1 MQIFYMKK
9 SSLKVLLVILAIVV
23 LAVICYALFMPDHEP
38 TLAEPIYQGDDSEKK
53 VALAINV
60 DWGEDIIPGCWR
72 FWRKKRLK
80 RLFCHRQICRKIS
93 RYGALDI
100 RKGAGNRKSRLCASA
115 PR

>member
-60 DWGEDIIPGCWR
+60 DSGRGYDSRDAGD
-72 FWRKKRLK
+72 FGGKR
-80 RLFCHRQICRKIS
+80 
-93 RYGALDI
+93 G
-100 RKGAGNRKSRLCASA
+100 
-115 PR
+115 